1 MRKPLGLV
9 AAAFLVS
16 GLASAAN
23 RSPHSNPNGL
33 SAPPAHVGGSF
44 GTSSQSVLALT
55 AWDFHPIASDVTY
68 QYVSGGSGTPFGIY
82 RTNASGNVWFEAPV
96 HLPTGA
102 LIKQVEVTFC
112 DTAGGDF
119 FSFLAV
125 SDKAT
130 GLVTYTDLVLSLSA
144 TPGCGSQVATL
155 ATPEQIDN
163 DANSYTIEV
172 NLGGTG
178 TPGDN
183 TVEMG
188 QARVGWQ
195 LAVSRSARRRARR
208 RSATWIPATSSTSTS
223 RRSPPR
229 ASREAAT
236 SCRTTAPTGRSRAP
250 RWRSSW
256 PRRWVCTSRTR
267 ARFRLSQNGRLR
279 AAVFLCARRERRF
292 VAAGN
297 PVK

>member
-195 LAVSRSARRRARR
+195 LQVS
-208 RSATWIPATSSTSTS
+208 PAPGTPTFGDVDPSNIFYQYI
-223 RRSPPR
+223 
-229 ASREAAT
+229 EALA
-236 SCRTTAPTGRSRAP
+236 AAGITGGCDLVPNYCPDRP
-250 RWRSSW
+250 I
-256 PRRWVCTSRTR
+256 TR
-267 ARFRLSQNGRLR
+267 AEM
-279 AAVFLCARRERRF
+279 AVFKAKALGLHF
-292 VAAGN
+292 PN
-297 PVK
+297 